1 MELVAY
7 LLGYV
12 EIIVFAW
19 GIVQMRFCRSKVKL
33 SAGVFAI
40 LGCGLM
46 ATYCDTD
53 VLILLMLIL
62 VLPALGCTLLFD
74 EKFVKSIVKYCF
86 CFSYVGFIY
95 LPVGLIITSV
105 GALLNIN
112 IHEDVYD
119 IIRSI
124 VSVILMLCLAY
135 FIKKKRALKEWIQ
148 ELPTIYF
155 VIAFICGCIVGVV
168 SSYGIDVIKEAG
180 KRERVFWESMR
191 TLLNIAI
198 YTLGIGFS
206 LADFL
211 RKKYRDESRLKDEYL
226 RMSREH
232 YDGLVT
238 HMKEIRSIRH
248 DMRAHINMIG
258 KYIKDKD
265 ITALEAYV
273 NELSGESSLQTV
285 KYYNTGNEIADAVLT
300 DGMRRCKDDEVRL
313 ECKGSLEDGIKI
325 SDYDLC
331 IIMSNLLSNV
341 IEACEKLAHSEK
353 LIKVLM
359 ESNERTV
366 RIVFENP
373 VEWEVDLDKLGT
385 YTSKADK
392 NNHGLGINNVKRTVE
407 KYNGTMVMSCEN
419 DKFRTI
425 IVINI

>member
-1 MELVAY
+1 
-7 LLGYV
+7 
-12 EIIVFAW
+12 VF
-19 GIVQMRFCRSKVKL
+19 
-33 SAGVFAI
+33 
-40 LGCGLM
+40 
-46 ATYCDTD
+46 
-53 VLILLMLIL
+53 ILLMLIL
-62 VLPALGCTLLFD
+62 VLPALGCALLFD

-105 GALLNIN
+105 SALLNIN
-112 IHEDVYD
+112 IHQDVYD

-124 VSVILMLCLAY
+124 VSVMLILCLAC
-135 FIKKKRALKEWIQ
+135 FIKKKKALKEWIQ

-155 VIAFICGCIVGVV
+155 VIAFICGCTVGVV

-191 TLLNIAI
+191 TLLSIAI

-206 LADFL
+206 FADFL

-238 HMKEIRSIRH
+238 HMKEVRSIRH
-248 DMRAHINMIG
+248 DMRAHINTID
-258 KYIKDKD
+258 KYIKDRN
-265 ITALEAYV
+265 ISALEAYV
-273 NELSGESSLQTV
+273 DELASERSLQTV
-285 KYYNTGNEIADAVLT
+285 KYFNTGNELVDAILT

-313 ECKGSLEDGIKI
+313 ECKGSLEESVKI

-331 IIMSNLLSNV
+331 IIMSNLLSNA
-341 IEACEKLAHSEK
+341 IEACERLVNSDKH
-353 LIKVLM
+353 IKVLM
-359 ESNERTV
+359 ESNENTV

-385 YTSKADK
+385 YTSKLDK
-392 NNHGLGINNVKRTVE
+392 DKHGLGINNVKRTVE
-407 KYNGTMVMSCEN
+407 KYSGTMVMRCEKG
-419 DKFRTI
+419 KFRTI